1 MAERRIGAPIPERPP
16 NSQSILR
23 LLGEAQSRFGYLPEN
38 LLSDISE
45 SLGMALS
52 DVYGVATF
60 YSFLSVQER
69 GRHVISIC
77 KSLPCFI
84 KKSQHIINA
93 VEDVTGV
100 KLGTTSPNARFSIRL
115 TNCIGECD
123 KAPAMMIDGR
133 VYVDLT
139 PHKISQV
146 LKDYE

>member
-1 MAERRIGAPIPERPP
+1 MAERHIGAPIPDRPP
-16 NSQSILR
+16 DSHNLLL

-38 LLSDISE
+38 LLSDISN
-45 SLGMALS
+45 SLGIALG

-60 YSFLSVQER
+60 YSFFSVQEQ
-69 GRHVISIC
+69 GRHVIRIC

-100 KLGTTSPNARFSIRL
+100 KLGTTSPNARFSIQL
-115 TNCIGECD
+115 ANCIGECD
-123 KAPAMMIDGR
+123 KAPTMMIDGR

-139 PHKISQV
+139 PHKIPRI

>member
-1 MAERRIGAPIPERPP
+1 MAERRIGAPTPDRPP
-16 NSQSILR
+16 DSHNLLL
-23 LLGEAQSRFGYLPEN
+23 LLGEAQSRFGCLPEN
-38 LLSDISE
+38 LLSDMSE
-45 SLGMALS
+45 SLGITLS

-60 YSFLSVQER
+60 YSFLSVQEQ
-69 GRHVISIC
+69 GRHVIRIC

-84 KKSQHIINA
+84 KKSQHIIHA

-115 TNCIGECD
+115 ANCIGECD

-133 VYVDLT
+133 VYVELT
-139 PHKISQV
+139 PHKISRI